1 VPGTVTTTSALEIP
15 AQQATNP
22 NPAKTTIC
30 LFIINLRKGV
40 ILLTTWLALRLDPN
54 ATGVIRQATAG
65 TACGSGFG
73 YGAGCLT
80 SEFNEI
86 LY

>member
-40 ILLTTWLALRLDPN
+40 ILLTTWLDLRLDPN
-54 ATGVIRQATAG
+54 ATGVIRQATTG
-65 TACGSGFG
+65 TACGRGFDNG
-73 YGAGCLT
+73 TGCLI
-80 SEFNEI
+80 SEFNKL